1 MVDVPSPSDV
11 VAERKPAAEA
21 TFFRKTFD
29 RLVEHEFHWAGALFK
44 VAFWWGAAF
53 LGLILAFFALY
64 RVKGMLAA
72 IPPVIQAACLIL
84 IAMAVLLTRSML
96 RERGRALDAHRRF
109 LTALENL
116 KPATDAERTAGLP
129 QAKISALRRKVG
141 ALPGKPGEW
150 WLAIEQSMEYYTSP
164 TGNEGWFLTRSVPE
178 CLPEEDV
185 VDSFY
190 NSAFHQSVPG
200 ILTALGLLA
209 TFVAILMALA
219 GVTYNPRDAM
229 RPVSGID
236 QLINGLSG
244 KFLSSIVALILS
256 VIFTLLEKKICDRQ
270 LRNSYDAL
278 TKRCRDVFPFLTQ
291 SRILLDIQ
299 RIAVAQSQRVN
310 TAEQRAAALERG

>member
-1 MVDVPSPSDV
+1 MSYL
-11 VAERKPAAEA
+11 RKA
-21 TFFRKTFD
+21 FD

-44 VAFWWGAAF
+44 LAFWWGSAF
-53 LGLILAFFALY
+53 LALLVTFFALY
-64 RVKGMLAA
+64 RIKGMIST

-84 IAMAVLLTRSML
+84 VVLAVLLTNSML
-96 RERGRALDAHRRF
+96 RERRRALDAHARF
-109 LTALENL
+109 LAVLADF
-116 KPATDAERTAGLP
+116 KPASDAELTAGLP
-129 QAKISALRRKVG
+129 QVKITALRRKIG
-141 ALPGKPGEW
+141 SLPGKPGEW
-150 WLAIEQSMEYYTSP
+150 WLAIEQSLEYYTSP
-164 TGNEGWFLTRSVPE
+164 TGNEGWFITRAIRDS
-178 CLPEEDV
+178 LPEEDV

-190 NSAFHQSVPG
+190 NSAFHQAVPG

-244 KFLSSIVALILS
+244 KFLSSIIALILS

-270 LRNSYDAL
+270 LRNSYDAMI
-278 TKRCRDVFPFLTQ
+278 KRCRDVFPFLTQ

-299 RIAVAQSQRVN
+299 RVAIAQSQRAN
-310 TAEQRAAALERG
+310 AAERS

>member
-1 MVDVPSPSDV
+1 MVDVPSPSDLA
-11 VAERKPAAEA
+11 AESKAAEA

-29 RLVEHEFHWAGALFK
+29 RLVEHEFHWAGTVFK
-44 VAFWWGAAF
+44 LAFWWGAAF

-64 RVKGMLAA
+64 RVKGMLSA
-72 IPPVIQAACLIL
+72 IPPVIQASCLIL
-84 IAMAVLLTRSML
+84 IGMAVLLIRSML
-96 RERGRALDAHRRF
+96 RERGRALDAHQRF

-116 KPATDAERTAGLP
+116 KAATDAERTAGLP
-129 QAKISALRRKVG
+129 QAKFSALRRKVG

-164 TGNEGWFLTRSVPE
+164 TGNEGWFLTRSVSE

-209 TFVAILMALA
+209 TFVAILLALA

-256 VIFTLLEKKICDRQ
+256 VVFTLLEKKICDRQ

-299 RIAVAQSQRVN
+299 RIAVAQSQRAN
-310 TAEQRAAALERG
+310 TAEQRAAAAERG

>member
-1 MVDVPSPSDV
+1 M
-11 VAERKPAAEA
+11 
-21 TFFRKTFD
+21 TFLRKTFD
-29 RLVEHEFHWAGALFK
+29 RLVEHEFHWAGTLFRLIL
-44 VAFWWGAAF
+44 WWGAALF
-53 LGLILAFFALY
+53 GLVLFFFTFY
-64 RVKGMLAA
+64 RMKGMISA

-84 IAMAVLLTRSML
+84 IALAILLMASMF
-96 RERGRALDAHRRF
+96 RERRRALDAHSRF
-109 LTALENL
+109 LAAFADLKTASG
-116 KPATDAERTAGLP
+116 AERAAGLS
-129 QAKISALRRKVG
+129 QDKMAVIRRKAG
-141 ALPGKPGEW
+141 GLHGKPGEW
-150 WLAIEQSMEYYTSP
+150 WRTLEQSLEYYTSP
-164 TGNEGWFLTRSVPE
+164 SGDEGWFITRPVPD

-219 GVTYNPRDAM
+219 GVTYNARDAM

-244 KFLSSIVALILS
+244 KFLSSIIALILS
-256 VIFTLLEKKICDRQ
+256 VVFTFLEKKVCDRQ

-278 TKRCRDVFPFLTQ
+278 IKRCREVFPFLTQ

-299 RIAVAQSQRVN
+299 RIAIGQGRRASA
-310 TAEQRAAALERG
+310 AERA

>member
-1 MVDVPSPSDV
+1 M
-11 VAERKPAAEA
+11 

-29 RLVEHEFHWAGALFK
+29 RLVEHEFQWAGALFRL
-44 VAFWWGAAF
+44 VFWWVS
-53 LGLILAFFALY
+53 AFFALILLFFAFY
-64 RVKGMLAA
+64 RIRGVVST

-84 IAMAVLLTRSML
+84 ICLAILLINSML
-96 RERGRALDAHRRF
+96 KERRRAMDAYDRFMAALADLKPTSDAERVAGLAQEKMTAIRRKAAAIRGKPAEWWRALD
-109 LTALENL
+109 
-116 KPATDAERTAGLP
+116 
-129 QAKISALRRKVG
+129 
-141 ALPGKPGEW
+141 
-150 WLAIEQSMEYYTSP
+150 QSMELYTNAA
-164 TGNEGWFLTRSVPE
+164 GDEGWFLTRSVPE

-219 GVTYNPRDAM
+219 GVTYNPNDPM

-244 KFLSSIVALILS
+244 KFLSSIIALILS
-256 VIFTLLEKKICDRQ
+256 VIFTLLEKKICERQ
-270 LRNSYDAL
+270 LRNGYDAL
-278 TKRCRDVFPFLTQ
+278 IKRCRDVFPFLTQ

-299 RIAVAQSQRVN
+299 RVAIGLSG
-310 TAEQRAAALERG
+310 RAGAAERG